1 MSTAADPKEQDMT
14 VFGTAYAG
22 VRKRVGELVLSLD
35 SEDLEK
41 RVPACPDWTIKNLVS
56 HMTGIAADMIAGNVA
71 EAGQDDWTTAQIA
84 TRNDRSMQEIVD
96 EWNEVG
102 SQLEAALEH
111 LHPAVGALT
120 VGDVVTHEH
129 DARQAL
135 GRSGARDSDAVAIG
149 LDIYV
154 RRFGR
159 RIRDAG
165 LPTLEVKTES
175 QTLQAGKE
183 EPIGAVGG
191 SEFELLRSL
200 TGRRTLDQ
208 IKALDWTVD
217 SGPYLG
223 VFSSY
228 DVPSQEIDE

>member
-14 VFGTAYAG
+14 VFGSAYAG

-35 SEDLEK
+35 AEDLDK
-41 RVPACPDWTIKNLVS
+41 RVPACPDWTIKDLVS

-71 EAGQDDWTTAQIA
+71 EAGQDDWTNAQIA
-84 TRNDRSMQEIVD
+84 ARKDRSIQEVVD

-102 SQLEAALEH
+102 SQLEAALEY

-135 GRSGARDSDAVAIG
+135 GRPGARDSDAIVIG

-159 RIRDAG
+159 RIRDEG

-175 QTLQAGKE
+175 RTLRAGKD
-183 EPIGAVGG
+183 EPVGAVGG
-191 SEFELLRSL
+191 SDFELLRAL
-200 TGRRTLDQ
+200 TGRRTVEQ
-208 IKALDWTVD
+208 IKVLDWTVN
-217 SGPYLG
+217 SEPYLG

-228 DVPSQEIDE
+228 DVPDQEIDE